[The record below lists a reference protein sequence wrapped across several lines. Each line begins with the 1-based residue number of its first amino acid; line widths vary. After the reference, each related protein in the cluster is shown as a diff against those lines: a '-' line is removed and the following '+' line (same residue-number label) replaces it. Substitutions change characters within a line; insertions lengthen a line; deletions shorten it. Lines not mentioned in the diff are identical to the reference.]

1 LPLPSLQHMIRPLL
15 ALWVLLGVVLAAPS
29 HAQTNERRVALV
41 IGAEDYTV
49 AKKLV
54 NPINDANAIA
64 ASLRAVGFESVDVVL
79 NPRTLAAFGEAVSA
93 FEDKA
98 RDADVAIIYYAGH
111 GVSVD
116 GTNWLLPTDIDV
128 ARKQQLR
135 YEAMTADDL
144 VGAVRGASKVRLVIL
159 DACRNDPFSGIGSD
173 GSRSVAPSGGLA
185 RVSTGN
191 NVVVLMATSPGAT
204 ASDGAGKPNSPFGA
218 ALAYLIRQPGM
229 RLVTL
234 PSEVSRYVQQMTL
247 NTQRPD
253 QQGIPDDPD
262 WAFSPALLA
271 DSTTTLAPP
280 PTPLAAQPAFDAR
293 QAELA
298 YWNGCCSS
306 PNATPAM
313 LQAYLSKVSDG
324 EFPGTFS
331 DIARARTD
339 TGRGGIGATATVT
352 PTARLPAAPGRVIAP
367 GTTISVGQVFRD
379 CDNCPQMVALPAGAF
394 IMGSP
399 PAEADHF
406 ANEAPQTAVEISS
419 FAMGRYEVTRAEYA
433 AFVKAT
439 NHKSDDGCFL
449 LNKAGNY
456 DLIPNGSWKTTGF
469 AQTDTDPAVCISWDD
484 ANAYASWLSKTTK
497 ETYRLPSEA
506 EWEYAARAGTTSA
519 FYFGDNEADAC
530 RFINAEDAAM
540 AIVATR
546 SLDTACDDKY
556 LFTAPVGS
564 LGANRFKLSDMHG
577 NVREWVSTCY
587 AEALD
592 IATVTAKQDDDA
604 FCSDRVLRGGS
615 YNTAVGRTRSASRN
629 AGDPTG
635 RGNATGFR
643 VAREIVKAQ

>member
-1 LPLPSLQHMIRPLL
+1 VL
-15 ALWVLLGVVLAAPS
+15 AAHRLRAIFVTIQAIGLILGVVLATS
-29 HAQTNERRVALV
+29 SYAQSAEKRVALV
-41 IGAEDYTV
+41 IGAENYTV
-49 AKKLV
+49 AKRLV

-64 ASLRAVGFESVDVVL
+64 ESLKAVGFQSVDVVL

-116 GTNWLLPTDIDV
+116 GTNWLLPTEIDV
-128 ARKQQLR
+128 ARKQELR
-135 YEAMTADDL
+135 YEAISADDL

-159 DACRNDPFSGIGSD
+159 DACRNDPFSGLGNEN
-173 GSRSVAPSGGLA
+173 SRSIGPSGGLS

-262 WAFSPALLA
+262 WAFSPALVA
-271 DSTTTLAPP
+271 NGTSKA
-280 PTPLAAQPAFDAR
+280 TPSPVAAQPAFDGR

-298 YWNGCCSS
+298 FWNTCCAG
-306 PNATPAM
+306 PNATPSM
-313 LQAYLSKVSDG
+313 FQAYLSKVSSG

-331 DIARARTD
+331 AIARAQTEA
-339 TGRGGIGATATVT
+339 GRGGIGAAPVAA
-352 PTARLPAAPGRVIAP
+352 PTARLPAAPGKLITT
-367 GTTISVGQVFRD
+367 GTSVQTGQVFRD
-379 CDNCPQMVALPAGAF
+379 CANCPQMVALPGGSF
-394 IMGSP
+394 TMGSP
-399 PAEADHF
+399 PTEANHF
-406 ANEAPQTAVEISS
+406 SNEAPQIEVAISG
-419 FAMGRYEVTRAEYA
+419 FAMGRYEVTLGEYA

-439 NHKSDDGCFL
+439 NHKSDEGCFAL
-449 LNKAGNY
+449 DKAGNY
-456 DLIPNGSWKTTGF
+456 NLDPKGSWKASGF
-469 AQTDTDPAVCISWDD
+469 TQSDNDPAVCISWDD
-484 ANAYASWLSKTTK
+484 ASAYAAWLAKSTK
-497 ETYRLPSEA
+497 QAYRLPTEA

-519 FYFGDNEADAC
+519 YYFGNDAANVC
-530 RFINAEDAAM
+530 RFVNAEDAA
-540 AIVATR
+540 APATR
-546 SLDTACDDKY
+546 SLDAACDDRF

-587 AEALD
+587 GEALD
-592 IATVTAKQDDDA
+592 AIAVTAKQDRDA

-615 YNTAVGRTRSASRN
+615 YNTPPGRTRSASRN

-643 VAREIVKAQ
+643 VAREITAAR